1 VIGTRENIK
10 EAREA
15 LGRLLEDL
23 ERTNFTAELGE
34 GVNLTELIPFLRG
47 RNGVEAERLSKKF
60 DVRLDFSKKGE
71 PDRIVIR
78 GVREKVEACETFLR
92 KKIEDEESKLSQ
104 EVSID
109 SRVHSRIIGGQGKT
123 LAKIQEKYKV
133 NVLLLNISVKNEDLK
148 LSKISSF
155 LHISKSYYI
164 LFNKNFQIF
173 NLVYRINIFAYL
185 YNFDFELNEIE
196 NLFFVFFKSKYT
208 HLIS

>member
-1 VIGTRENIK
+1 MIGTRENIK

-78 GVREKVEACETFLR
+78 GLREKVEACETFLR

-104 EVSID
+104 DVSID

-133 NVLLLNISVKNEDLK
+133 NVTLLT
-148 LSKISSF
+148 
-155 LHISKSYYI
+155 
-164 LFNKNFQIF
+164 IF
-173 NLVYRINIFAYL
+173 SNLVL
-185 YNFDFELNEIE
+185 IE
-196 NLFFVFFKSKYT
+196 V
-208 HLIS
+208 